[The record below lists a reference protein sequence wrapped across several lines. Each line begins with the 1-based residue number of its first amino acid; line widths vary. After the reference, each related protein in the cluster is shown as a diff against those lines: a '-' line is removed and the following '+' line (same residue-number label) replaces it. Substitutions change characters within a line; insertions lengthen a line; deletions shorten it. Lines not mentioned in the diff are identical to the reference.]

1 MPGQVVVVG
10 AGLGGLAAA
19 IRIRIASTGVSVT
32 LLEREHSPG
41 GRAGRIVRNGYAF
54 DTGPTVLTM
63 PGLLEE
69 LFVLAGERMSDHLS
83 LQRLDPAYRA
93 SFHDG
98 SVIHVR
104 AGLDALVAEVRE
116 VCGASEADRLRRL
129 ATHLEKLYE
138 AEYAPFVDRN
148 FDSVFDLVRRP
159 VPLLRLVRLG
169 GFRRMHALVASF
181 LRDWR
186 LIRLFTFQAMYAGMS
201 PFEALGIYA
210 IIPYMDIIAGVYFP
224 RGGMHAVS
232 QALADL
238 AVRLGVDLR
247 LGEPV
252 EAVEVANGRARAVRA
267 AGGQRVA
274 SDVVVLNPD
283 LPVAYRDLLPSGLM
297 PRRVERLRYSPSCVV
312 VHLGLDQRLA
322 CAAHHNIHFARGY
335 EGSFADLLAG
345 RMQADPSWFLTVP
358 TRSDPGMAP
367 PGGEVAF
374 QLLPTPN
381 LQRAARHDDS
391 IDWDARV
398 DQELAEAVK
407 RMERAGYGPVREAMV
422 VSEVVTPADW
432 ARMGMAA
439 GTPFAASHH
448 FFQTGPFRQANV
460 APKVGGVVFVGS
472 GTTPGVGVPMVLVS
486 GKLAAERVLTM
497 LR

>member
-10 AGLGGLAAA
+10 AGLGGMAAA
-19 IRIRIASTGVSVT
+19 IRLAAAGLSVT
-32 LLEREHSPG
+32 LLERERAPG
-41 GRAGRIVRNGYAF
+41 GRAGRSMRDGYAF

-69 LFVLAGERMSDHLS
+69 LFALAGERISDHLS

-104 AGLDALVAEVRE
+104 AGLDALAAEVRE
-116 VCGASEADRLRRL
+116 VCGPSEADRLRRL
-129 ATHLEKLYE
+129 AAHLQQLYE
-138 AEYAPFVDRN
+138 AEYDDFIDRN
-148 FDSVFDLVRRP
+148 FDSAADLVRRP
-159 VPLLRLVRLG
+159 AALLRLVRLG

-181 LRDWR
+181 LQDWR

-210 IIPYMDIIAGVYFP
+210 IIPYMDIVGGVYFP
-224 RGGMHAVS
+224 RGGIHAVS

-238 AVRLGVDLR
+238 AARLGVDLR
-247 LGEPV
+247 FGEPV
-252 EAVEVANGRARAVRA
+252 EAVEVADGRARAVRTV
-267 AGGQRVA
+267 GGQRVA
-274 SDVVVLNPD
+274 FDVVVLNPD
-283 LPVAYRDLLPSGLM
+283 LPVAYRDLLPARAL
-297 PRRVERLRYSPSCVV
+297 PRRVGRLRYSPSCVV
-312 VHLGLDQRLA
+312 VHLGLDQRLHR
-322 CAAHHNIHFARGY
+322 AAHHNIHFARGY
-335 EGSFADLLAG
+335 EDAFADLLAG
-345 RMQADPSWFLTVP
+345 RMQRDPSWFLTVP

-381 LQRAARHDDS
+381 LHGER

-398 DQELAEAVK
+398 EQELTEAAK
-407 RMERAGYGPVREAMV
+407 RMEAAGYGPVREATV

-448 FFQTGPFRQANV
+448 FLQTGPFRPANV
-460 APKVGGVVFVGS
+460 APKVGGVVFAGS

-486 GKLAAERVLTM
+486 GKLAAERVLTQ
-497 LR
+497 LGTAP